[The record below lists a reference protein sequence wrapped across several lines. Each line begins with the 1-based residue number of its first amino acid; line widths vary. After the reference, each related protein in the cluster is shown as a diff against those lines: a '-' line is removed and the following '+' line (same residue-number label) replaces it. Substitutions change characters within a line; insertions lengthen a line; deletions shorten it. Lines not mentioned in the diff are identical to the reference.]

1 MIKTRK
7 PNMGCKCSRHSP
19 GGSLPVAVYTHDI
32 VYTATGKLPPGEW
45 RLHLQPIIWLSC
57 LDHSVLHFLQ
67 ACAVQLFIIFFIC
80 QKRRRATRKAEAHH
94 TLVAH
99 YMTIVNVRIKH
110 TTHTS
115 TYKHSKQVYH
125 STHYTL
131 THTQT
136 QNNHLKCRPKST
148 LLVTVLQQ
156 LCYGHE
162 YCCDCFFWS
171 KDISLGSRYE

>member
-1 MIKTRK
+1 
-7 PNMGCKCSRHSP
+7 MGP
-19 GGSLPVAVYTHDI
+19 A
-32 VYTATGKLPPGEW
+32 ATGLDQKSNIELPEKDFSLVSWSP
-45 RLHLQPIIWLSC
+45 RLI
-57 LDHSVLHFLQ
+57 SVN
-67 ACAVQLFIIFFIC
+67 VSSSSSYFIC
-80 QKRRRATRKAEAHH
+80 RKRRRATRKAEAHH